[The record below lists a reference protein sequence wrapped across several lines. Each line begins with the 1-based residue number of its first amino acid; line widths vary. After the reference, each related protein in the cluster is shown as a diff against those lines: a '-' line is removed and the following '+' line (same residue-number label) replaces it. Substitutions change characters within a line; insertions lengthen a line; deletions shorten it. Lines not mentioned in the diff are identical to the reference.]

1 MNSKALKSL
10 FTYQLITAKNEF
22 FIKMIF
28 SQRNSMK
35 VNYVFIHERGLKNMM
50 SKRTRRIIALIILT
64 VLFSSLEALMKM
76 LIVIPAIQLLLIDF
90 DEFENTQNER
100 GYKI

>member
-1 MNSKALKSL
+1 
-10 FTYQLITAKNEF
+10 
-22 FIKMIF
+22 
-28 SQRNSMK
+28 
-35 VNYVFIHERGLKNMM
+35 MM

-76 LIVIPAIQLLLIDF
+76 LIVIPAIQLLLFEF

-100 GYKI
+100 GYKYE

>member
-1 MNSKALKSL
+1 
-10 FTYQLITAKNEF
+10 
-22 FIKMIF
+22 
-28 SQRNSMK
+28 
-35 VNYVFIHERGLKNMM
+35 MM

>member
-1 MNSKALKSL
+1 
-10 FTYQLITAKNEF
+10 
-22 FIKMIF
+22 
-28 SQRNSMK
+28 
-35 VNYVFIHERGLKNMM
+35 MM

-76 LIVIPAIQLLLIDF
+76 LIVIPAIQLLLFEF